1 MNETAVMTV
10 AEPATAPESFP
21 RCPDAL
27 PPDRRRAAE
36 ALREELVA
44 EKAGRAERFRSEDL
58 LELLLFDSAAA
69 LPDDPKT
76 AENWAGLAFLVACET
91 AGRQGLAN
99 DRKVRALRLRAHA
112 LRLQRR
118 PEQAEADLSE
128 ALNFLAADSLEKAPF
143 HLACGLLQRDLRNPQ
158 GALAHLHEAAR
169 VYLRSGATA
178 KQGTCLLLAGLVSV
192 ADGDADRALL
202 ELTEGWRQVDPAWHP
217 RLSRVA
223 GFTYVRLAVEN
234 AGLTETTWKDFNRAL
249 ELSDRIH
256 DEDIGERLQARRL
269 EAAARA
275 RLGQAEAAEEEL
287 RDVFQKEIDR
297 EYLIGSTL
305 AALHLSCVLKQ
316 LGQGEQWTA
325 LIEPFDRLDDE
336 AGRVVAQE
344 TVRSFWADLR
354 EGWGTSR
361 AALRA
366 EAEFHRMCRLL
377 EVPPGDPF
385 VFA

>member
-1 MNETAVMTV
+1 MNENAVLTST
-10 AEPATAPESFP
+10 EPATARESFP
-21 RCPDAL
+21 LRPDAL

-36 ALREELVA
+36 ALRDELVA
-44 EKAGRAERFRSEDL
+44 AKDRSAERFLSADL
-58 LELLLFDSAAA
+58 LELLLFDSEAA
-69 LPDDPKT
+69 LPDDPGT
-76 AENWAGLAFLVACET
+76 AEKWAGIAVCLAGKKAP
-91 AGRQGLAN
+91 RQRLA
-99 DRKVRALRLRAHA
+99 DDHRVRALRLRANA
-112 LRLQRR
+112 LRLLRR
-118 PEQAEADLSE
+118 FREAQGELSD
-128 ALNFLAADSLEKAPF
+128 ALNFLAADSCEKAPF
-143 HLACGLLQRDLRNPQ
+143 HLACGLLQNDLRNPQ

-169 VYLRSGATA
+169 AYFRSGAQA
-178 KQGTCLLLAGLVSV
+178 KEGTCRLLAGLVSV
-192 ADGDADRALL
+192 AAGDDNAHFELL
-202 ELTEGWRQVDPAWHP
+202 AGWERVDPAWHP

-223 GFTYVRLAVEN
+223 GFTLVRLAAEVAPE
-234 AGLTETTWKDFNRAL
+234 ATEANRKNFNRAL
-249 ELSDRIH
+249 ALSDRIH

>member
-275 RLGQAEAAEEEL
+275 QLGQAADAEEEL
-287 RDVFQKEIDR
+287 RDVFRQELAR
-297 EYLIGSTL
+297 EDLAGSTL
-305 AALHLSCVLKQ
+305 AALDLSCVLKQ
-316 LGQGEQWTA
+316 LGQGELWTA
-325 LIEPFDRLDDE
+325 LIEDLEQLDVE
-336 AGRVVAQE
+336 VGAELARVA
-344 TVRSFWADLR
+344 VRSFWTDVR
-354 EGWGTSR
+354 QGWVARR

-366 EAEFHRMCRLL
+366 EAEFHRMCRAM
-377 EVPPGDPF
+377 EVPQGDPF
-385 VFA
+385 DFA